1 MMDYLKKIA
10 AVGVMAVLLV
20 AMQAYGFTEPT
31 LSPPDGNVS
40 APLNTGGGVQGKLGT
55 LIVNQHANADS
66 GLGFLVH
73 KGTAQFGSIASSAQ
87 RVGVKGKI
95 KIDDGTQGDKKILV
109 SDGSGLGT
117 WKNFSDI
124 GPGCP
129 PNSNCT
135 TLPDGTII
143 QWGIVDFVDANPKI
157 VTLPRSYS
165 NSAYAISVSGQGESA
180 QSENA
185 VINARHTDAR
195 TITLNTDGKRISVS
209 WMTIGR

>member
-1 MMDYLKKIA
+1 MMDYLKKMS

-20 AMQAYGFTEPT
+20 AMQAYGFAEPT
-31 LSPPDGNVS
+31 LPPPDGNVS
-40 APLNTGGGVQGKLGT
+40 APLNTGGFPQGKLGS
-55 LIVNQHANADS
+55 LVVNQHMNADS
-66 GLGFLVH
+66 GIGFLLH
-73 KGTAQFGSIASSAQ
+73 KGVAQFGTGASSGP
-87 RVGVKGKI
+87 RVVVNGKI
-95 KIDDGTQGDKKILV
+95 KIMDGSQGDKKVLV
-109 SDGSGLGT
+109 SDGGGLGT

-129 PNSNCT
+129 PSSNCT

-143 QWGIVDFVDANPKI
+143 QWGIADFVDANPKI
-157 VTLPRSYS
+157 VTLPRAY
-165 NSAYAISVSGQGESA
+165 NNTAYAISVSGQGESA